1 MIGRF
6 ENLKSYEQDYYH
18 DFAITE
24 NFYIFETISM
34 KIDFMKMAEI
44 MYNRQ
49 PLAFGAYFDETQ
61 PGEFHIINRYAHA
74 TNYAILNNILRHTG
88 EHKSFQSPP
97 NMAFHVLNAYEED
110 NTVS

>member
-1 MIGRF
+1 VIGRF

-61 PGEFHIINRYAHA
+61 LGEFHIINRYVHA
-74 TNYAILNNILRHTG
+74 ITHTFLSRLRNSKEYFKTHWGT
-88 EHKSFQSPP
+88 
-97 NMAFHVLNAYEED
+97 
-110 NTVS
+110 

>member
-34 KIDFMKMAEI
+34 KIDFMKMAEL
-44 MYNRQ
+44 MYNKQ

-61 PGEFHIINRYAHA
+61 LGEFHVINRYAHA
-74 TNYAILNNILRHTG
+74 ITRTFLSHLRN
-88 EHKSFQSPP
+88 S
-97 NMAFHVLNAYEED
+97 EEYFK
-110 NTVS
+110 THRGT